1 MKNNK
6 LSSSLIR
13 WNAQQPVRYPWVHE
27 KDPYKVLLSEFLL
40 QQTRSDQALPYYH
53 QLLKAFPTIQA
64 LASASEDQ
72 LLLLWQGLGYY
83 SRARNLHRAAKIILS
98 EYNGLIPDTYE
109 GLITL
114 PGIGPYTAAAIASFA
129 FGESRPVV
137 DGNVF
142 RVLSRLLA
150 IDTPVNTANAKSVFT
165 KAAGDIMGQAKP
177 AAFNQAIMN
186 LGARVCTPKTPAC
199 STCPWQSN
207 CRAHEEGT
215 ISLFPIKQPKRALRD
230 RYFHYFDIRLKNKT
244 LIEKREER
252 DIWQGLYQFPLLER
266 KSARRLTKAVVTAF
280 LRDRAGL
287 THVDIMQIST
297 TFKQTLSHQRIHTRF
312 YIVQARQS
320 QKSGS
325 DNFTLVFRKNLEN
338 FALPRTITR
347 YLNSKDK

>member
-13 WNAQQPVRYPWVHE
+13 WNAEQPVHYPWVHE

-40 QQTRSDQALPYYH
+40 QQTRSDQALPYYRR
-53 QLLKAFPTIQA
+53 LLKTFPTIQV

-72 LLLLWQGLGYY
+72 LLRLWQGLGYY
-83 SRARNLHRAAKIILS
+83 SRARNLHRTAKIISS
-98 EYNGLIPDTYE
+98 EYNGQVPDTYK
-109 GLITL
+109 GLIAL

-150 IDTPVNTANAKSVFT
+150 IDTPVNTPNAKSVFT
-165 KAAGDIMGQAKP
+165 EAAGDIMGQAKP

-199 STCPWQSN
+199 SACPWQSD

-230 RYFHYFDIRLKNKT
+230 RYFHFFDIRLRSKT
-244 LIEKREER
+244 LIEKRVER

-266 KSARRLTKAVVTAF
+266 KSTRRLSQTAATAF
-280 LRDRAGL
+280 LQDSVGL
-287 THVDIMQIST
+287 THVDIVQAST
-297 TFKQTLSHQRIHTRF
+297 TFKQILSHQRIHARF
-312 YIVQARQS
+312 YIVHARQG
-320 QKSGS
+320 QKSGL

-347 YLNSKDK
+347 YLNSEDK